1 MSPIRNRPNTFHPVT
16 VLFAAIVAAAI
27 FALFVYLIFEGEM
40 RQFLLVYFVPIGVPF
55 VCFLFDRA
63 ERRASISRAE
73 WLIDVAVLIPALIRA
88 FVLIPIISGH
98 ALFLSYALLTSRS
111 GVARVTAVLIL
122 LQVAYIKIFVWQDA
136 TLFGGVLVGCVAAV
150 FYRQTAVARCKSP
163 AAL

>member
-1 MSPIRNRPNTFHPVT
+1 MKLIRDRRIAFHPVT
-16 VLFAAIVAAAI
+16 VLIAALVAAAI
-27 FALFVYLIFEGEM
+27 FALLVSLLFEGET
-40 RQFLLVYFVPIGVPF
+40 RQFLLYYFAPIGVPF
-55 VCFLFDRA
+55 VCFLFARA
-63 ERRASISRAE
+63 ERRASISRAA

-122 LQVAYIKIFVWQDA
+122 LQVAYIKIIVWHDA
-136 TLFGGVLVGCVAAV
+136 TLFGGIIVGCVAAV
-150 FYRQTAVARCKSP
+150 LYRQTAVDKHKSQ